1 VTRGTIPRFDLYE
14 ELEVSRLASEE
25 VIEAAYRS
33 LVKVHHPDVSSTD
46 DVERIK
52 RLNLAREWLKDPVRR
67 RRYDAATSPNA
78 SSHDARS
85 YTVSPPPGTAQSAGS
100 RSTGPRSRGDADA
113 QPDSSSTPRTS
124 SPTTFG
130 VNTGDV
136 RHFLAE
142 LRALDMARG
151 LQVRDGRAVAHAR
164 GYAAARHAALAASR
178 AERHDEWLFAR
189 EAAAVIARGKLGSSS
204 VAEQIV
210 DVVGDIAGAIVVR
223 DLIPFDDFELL
234 LLPWTWPRVPTRPRA
249 TASPAAATTA
259 PPARPAPGP
268 VPPAPTVPPPRTVP
282 PRRSE
287 PPLDTEPPP
296 GRPPSA
302 TGVPGQAWATRARAV
317 GRAVERQAA
326 RSVIRTQAV
335 RGAIRARARRARHS
349 PASRPALVA
358 ILVMIAL
365 SSAMALLN
373 RPPGDAAAIAVGGV
387 TDAPPT
393 AAPAPTAEASRSVP
407 PSAWPTNT
415 PPSIDPALLR
425 ELQRGV
431 ARTLR
436 DLASAAAVGDV
447 VAAQALLGDSAPD
460 LQASG
465 LRRAVF
471 PDVAATSI
479 AVVRSGAGWAA
490 FTGTDRLASDDG
502 STWTLDYADRP
513 LARFTSSAE
522 RNLYWVASDGR
533 HDLNLRVASVTF
545 SRSGLAIRFAW
556 RYGSGSA
563 DDPWFRRTEIAIT
576 SITLGTRQLTLTTDP
591 TAVIGTAARAA
602 TVQVAGGAS
611 PPSRILIQ
619 VTVGPGP
626 SGSGTVLSSIEA
638 LFGLEA
644 G

>member
-25 VIEAAYRS
+25 VIESAYRS

-67 RRYDAATSPNA
+67 RRYDAATSPRA
-78 SSHDARS
+78 SSYDARS
-85 YTVSPPPGTAQSAGS
+85 YTVSPPPGTAQSRSS
-100 RSTGPRSRGDADA
+100 RSMGPRSRRGADA
-113 QPDSSSTPRTS
+113 PADSSSTPRPS

-130 VNTGDV
+130 VNTADV

-151 LQVRDGRAVAHAR
+151 LLVRDGRAVAHAR
-164 GYAAARHAALAASR
+164 GYAAARRAALAASR

-204 VAEQIV
+204 VAEQIA

-234 LLPWTWPRVPTRPRA
+234 LLPWTWPRVPTGARA
-249 TASPAAATTA
+249 PAAD
-259 PPARPAPGP
+259 
-268 VPPAPTVPPPRTVP
+268 PAPTSPRKPPVHTTPPPERPAART
-282 PRRSE
+282 SA
-287 PPLDTEPPP
+287 
-296 GRPPSA
+296 PSR
-302 TGVPGQAWATRARAV
+302 AWATRARAV
-317 GRAVERQAA
+317 GRAIESQATRGA
-326 RSVIRTQAV
+326 MRTRAVGGALRTQAV
-335 RGAIRARARRARHS
+335 GGAIRARARRATLS
-349 PASRPALVA
+349 PASRPVLLA
-358 ILVMIAL
+358 IAVMIAL

-373 RPPGDAAAIAVGGV
+373 RPPGDAAAIAVGGI

-393 AAPAPTAEASRSVP
+393 SAPTPTAAPTPAA
-407 PSAWPTNT
+407 PSARPPTT
-415 PPSIDPALLR
+415 PRPIDPAQLR
-425 ELQRGV
+425 ELQRG
-431 ARTLR
+431 ALWTIR
-436 DLASAAAVGDV
+436 DLARAATIGDVAAAE
-447 VAAQALLGDSAPD
+447 ALLGDTAPD

-465 LRRAVF
+465 LRRATF
-471 PDVAATSI
+471 PDLAAADISVARAG
-479 AVVRSGAGWAA
+479 SGWTA
-490 FTGTDRLASDDG
+490 FAGTDRLASADG
-502 STWTLDYADRP
+502 STWTFDYADRP

-522 RNLYWVASDGR
+522 RNLFWVASDGR

-556 RYGSGSA
+556 RYDFGSA
-563 DDPWFRRTEIAIT
+563 DDPWFRRTDIAIT
-576 SITLGTRQLTLTTDP
+576 SITLGTRQLTLTGVP
-591 TAVIGTAARAA
+591 TAVIGTVEGAA
-602 TVQVAGGAS
+602 TVQLAGGAR

-619 VTVGPGP
+619 VTVSPRP
-626 SGSGTVLSSIEA
+626 SGSGGVVSSVEA